1 MLTRLVKPV
10 WAGVIA
16 FLGPVAGALLNTAD
30 MSFGDISDGV
40 WVSAAILG
48 LIAGGGIA
56 GWQAAPASLS
66 SSVKPKL

>member
-1 MLTRLVKPV
+1 MLTRLVKPI

-16 FLGPVAGALLNTAD
+16 FLGPVAGALLNDTALG
-30 MSFGDISDGV
+30 FGDVSAGV

-56 GWQAAPASLS
+56 GWQAAPARIS
-66 SSVKPKL
+66 S